1 MNDQTITGITVSYNA
16 QDLLRRAYESVRKFH
31 PAMPIIIVDG
41 SDPQDPCKKYAES
54 LAGHG
59 TAVISL
65 SKNLGHGRGMCLG
78 IANALTKYALIFD
91 TDIEMFKSPVEAMLA
106 MMEEDTYGIGYLEKT
121 GLDGYEYGAHAHHKG
136 QPWMPYL
143 HPYFQLINL
152 ENYRKF
158 YPYVHH
164 GAPCYLAML
173 DIFKRGLSGKIL
185 KEFPGLGHS
194 AGKGWNWTGAPK
206 EFIRHDTRGTRARR
220 VQRRLPEIEGG
231 WEYNRGQV

>member
-1 MNDQTITGITVSYNA
+1 MV
-16 QDLLRRAYESVRKFH
+16 
-31 PAMPIIIVDG
+31 
-41 SDPQDPCKKYAES
+41 
-54 LAGHG
+54 
-59 TAVISL
+59 
-65 SKNLGHGRGMCLG
+65 LG
-78 IANALTKYALIFD
+78 IANAKTKYGLIFD
-91 TDIEMFKSPVEAMLA
+91 TDIEMLKSPVEAMLA
-106 MMEEDTYGIGYLEKT
+106 MMEDETYGVGYLEKT
-121 GLDGYEYGAHAHHKG
+121 GLDGYEYGAHPHHKG

-173 DIFKRGLSGKIL
+173 HIFKSGLSEKIL

-194 AGKGWNWTGAPK
+194 AGKGWNWTGAPR

-220 VQRRLPEIEGG
+220 VLKRLPEIEGG
-231 WEYNRGQV
+231 WEFNRGQV